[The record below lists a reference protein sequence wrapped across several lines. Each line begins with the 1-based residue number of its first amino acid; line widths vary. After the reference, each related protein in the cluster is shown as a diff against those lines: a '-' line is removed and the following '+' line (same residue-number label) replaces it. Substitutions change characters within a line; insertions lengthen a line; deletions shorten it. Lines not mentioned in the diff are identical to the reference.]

1 MFSRTRTSVLAAT
14 AALALTAGLGLT
26 VTGAHASGSKPSGS
40 SGPSGSTGPSDS
52 SESSQ
57 GSAWTAA
64 WAASP
69 QRASTGFKPNW
80 SEDGFSGQT
89 LRQVVRVTEGGDR
102 ARIRL
107 SNAYGTSPLHIAGAT
122 IARTK
127 KGGGAAVES
136 GSVRRLTF
144 EGRRSVA
151 IPAHGQLSSDQA
163 GLDLKP
169 FESVTVTLHLAR
181 TTGPATFHA
190 QSFATSYR
198 ADGNHVAD
206 AGAGAFDESTE
217 SWYFLSGVDVAG
229 GGTGEKP
236 RRSGGVVLFGDSTT
250 DGFASSTDLD
260 RRWSDALAERLAEA
274 GTPRPVLNA
283 GIGGNL
289 VLNDS
294 AWYGERGTA
303 RFGRDALDLPGVGTV
318 VVLEGLNDIGFSES
332 DTPTYKPAPEVS
344 AAELIAGHRE
354 LIRAAKEKGVR
365 VVGATLLPLGGSDH
379 YGERAAKVSDEFN
392 EWVRTSGEYDAYV
405 DFDRALADSA
415 DGERMAPEYDSG
427 DHLHPNDAGYRAM
440 ARAVDLEQL

>member
-1 MFSRTRTSVLAAT
+1 MLSRTRTSVVAA
-14 AALALTAGLGLT
+14 AVALSLTAGLA
-26 VTGAHASGSKPSGS
+26 VTGAHATGSQSS
-40 SGPSGSTGPSDS
+40 SGP
-52 SESSQ
+52 
-57 GSAWTAA
+57 AWSAA

-80 SEDGFSGQT
+80 SEDGFSGHT

-107 SNAYGTSPLHIAGAT
+107 SNAYGTSPLHIAGAS

-127 KGGGAAVES
+127 KGASVEE

-144 EGRRSVA
+144 EGRRSVE
-151 IPAHGQLSSDQA
+151 IPAHGQLSSDAA
-163 GLDLKP
+163 GLDLKR
-169 FESVTVTLHLAR
+169 FESVTVTLYLAG

-190 QSFATSYR
+190 QSFATSFR
-198 ADGNHVAD
+198 ADGEHVGD
-206 AGAGAFDESTE
+206 TGAGAFGESTE
-217 SWYFLSGVDVAG
+217 SWYFLSGVDVSASGGAG
-229 GGTGEKP
+229 EGP
-236 RRSGGVVLFGDSTT
+236 RRGRGGVVLFGDSTT
-250 DGFASSTDLD
+250 DGFASSTDLN
-260 RRWSDALAERLAEA
+260 RRWSDALAERLAKA

-303 RFGRDALDLPGVGTV
+303 RFGRDALDLPGVETV
-318 VVLEGLNDIGFSES
+318 IVLEGLNDIGFSES
-332 DTPTYKPAPEVS
+332 DTPTYKPAPKVS
-344 AAELIAGHRE
+344 AAELIAGHRK
-354 LIRAAKEKGVR
+354 LIRAAKREGVR

-392 EWVRTSGEYDAYV
+392 EWVRNSGEYDSYV
-405 DFDRALADSA
+405 DFDRALADPS
-415 DGERMAPEYDSG
+415 DGERIAPQFDSG

-440 ARAVDLEQL
+440 ARAVDLDGI

>member
-1 MFSRTRTSVLAAT
+1 MLSRTRTSAVAAT
-14 AALALTAGLGLT
+14 AALALTAGLGVA
-26 VTGAHASGSKPSGS
+26 VTGAHASGSNSGQGA
-40 SGPSGSTGPSDS
+40 SGP
-52 SESSQ
+52 
-57 GSAWTAA
+57 AWTAA

-107 SNAYGTSPLHIAGAT
+107 SNTYGTSPLHIAGAT

-127 KGGGAAVES
+127 KGASVEE

-144 EGRRSVA
+144 DGRRSVS
-151 IPAHGQLSSDQA
+151 IPAHGQLSSDEA
-163 GLDLKP
+163 GLRLKR

-181 TTGPATFHA
+181 TTGPATFHS

-198 ADGNHVAD
+198 ADGDQLGA

-217 SWYFLSGVDVAG
+217 AWYFLSGVDVR
-229 GGTGEKP
+229 GEQRERA
-236 RRSGGVVLFGDSTT
+236 RRGDGIALFGDSIT
-250 DGFASSTDLD
+250 DGFASSTDLN
-260 RRWSDALAERLAEA
+260 RRWSDALAERLAKA

-294 AWYGERGTA
+294 AWYGEKGTA
-303 RFGRDALDLPGVGTV
+303 RFGRDALDLPGVRTV
-318 VVLEGLNDIGFSES
+318 VVLEGVNDIGFSET
-332 DTPTYKPAPEVS
+332 DTPTYKPAPKVS
-344 AAELIAGHRE
+344 ADELIAGHRK

-379 YGERAAKVSDEFN
+379 DGVRAAKVSDEFN
-392 EWVRTSGEYDAYV
+392 EWVRNSGEYDAYV
-405 DFDRALADSA
+405 DFDRALAGP
-415 DGERMAPEYDSG
+415 DGERIAPEYDSG

-440 ARAVDLEQL
+440 ARAVDLETL

>member
-1 MFSRTRTSVLAAT
+1 MLSRTRKSAVAAT
-14 AALALTAGLGLT
+14 AALALTAGLA
-26 VTGAHASGSKPSGS
+26 VTGAQASAGHEPRK
-40 SGPSGSTGPSDS
+40 
-52 SESSQ
+52 EA
-57 GSAWTAA
+57 AWTAA

-127 KGGGAAVES
+127 KGAAVEE
-136 GSVRRLTF
+136 GSLRRLTF
-144 EGRRSVA
+144 EGRRSVS
-151 IPAHGQLSSDQA
+151 IPAHGQLSSDKA
-163 GLDLKP
+163 GLDLKALD
-169 FESVTVTLHLAR
+169 SVTVTLHLAR

-198 ADGNHVAD
+198 AEGEHTGDT
-206 AGAGAFDESTE
+206 GASAFDASTE
-217 SWYFLSGVDVAG
+217 SWYFLSGVDVG
-229 GGTGEKP
+229 GQKS
-236 RRSGGVVLFGDSTT
+236 RRGDANRDGIVLFGDSIT
-250 DGFASSTDLD
+250 DGFASSTDRN
-260 RRWSDALAERLAEA
+260 RRWSDALAERLAQE

-303 RFGRDALDLPGVGTV
+303 RIGRDALDLPGVGTV
-318 VVLEGLNDIGFSES
+318 LVLAGVNDIGFSES
-332 DTPTYKPAPEVS
+332 DTPTYKPAPKVS
-344 AAELIAGHRE
+344 AAELIAGHRA
-354 LIRAAKEKGVR
+354 LIRAAHAKGVKA
-365 VVGATLLPLGGSDH
+365 VGATLLPLGGSDH
-379 YGERAAKVSDEFN
+379 YGERAAAVSEEFN
-392 EWVRTSGEYDAYV
+392 AWVRSSGEYDAYV
-405 DFDRALADSA
+405 DFDKALADPA
-415 DGERMAPEYDSG
+415 DPERIAPEYDSG

-440 ARAVDLEQL
+440 ARAVDLAVL

>member
-1 MFSRTRTSVLAAT
+1 MLSRARTRTSLVAAA
-14 AALALTAGLGLT
+14 AALALTAGLA
-26 VTGAHASGSKPSGS
+26 VTGAHASGSGAGSRPSG
-40 SGPSGSTGPSDS
+40 P
-52 SESSQ
+52 
-57 GSAWTAA
+57 AWTAA

-69 QRASTGFKPNW
+69 QRASTGFKANW

-127 KGGGAAVES
+127 KGASVEE

-144 EGRRSVA
+144 EGRRSVE
-151 IPAHGQLSSDQA
+151 IPAHGQLSSDEA

-198 ADGNHVAD
+198 ADGEHVGD
-206 AGAGAFDESTE
+206 TGAGAFDESTE

-229 GGTGEKP
+229 KKA
-236 RRSGGVVLFGDSTT
+236 RRGGGVVLFGDSTT
-250 DGFASSTDLD
+250 DGFASSTDLN
-260 RRWSDALAERLAEA
+260 RRWSDALAERLAKA
-274 GTPRPVLNA
+274 GAPRPVLNA

-332 DTPTYKPAPEVS
+332 DTPTYKPAPKVS
-344 AAELIAGHRE
+344 AEELIAGHRK
-354 LIRAAKEKGVR
+354 LIRAAKAKGVR

-379 YGERAAKVSDEFN
+379 YGERAAKVSDAFN
-392 EWVRTSGEYDAYV
+392 SWVRNSGEYDAYV
-405 DFDRALADSA
+405 DFDRALADPA
-415 DGERMAPEYDSG
+415 DGERIAPEYDSG

-440 ARAVDLEQL
+440 ARAVDLEKL

>member
-1 MFSRTRTSVLAAT
+1 MLSRTRTSVVAAT
-14 AALALTAGLGLT
+14 AALALTAGLA
-26 VTGAHASGSKPSGS
+26 VTGAHASGSKPGSGS
-40 SGPSGSTGPSDS
+40 S
-52 SESSQ
+52 

-127 KGGGAAVES
+127 KGAAVEE

-151 IPAHGQLSSDQA
+151 IPAHGQLSSDAA
-163 GLDLKP
+163 GLRLKP

-198 ADGNHVAD
+198 AEGDRLGE

-217 SWYFLSGVDVAG
+217 SWYFLSGVDVGVSG
-229 GGTGEKP
+229 GGA
-236 RRSGGVVLFGDSTT
+236 RRGGGGVVLFGDSIT
-250 DGFASSTDLD
+250 DGFASSTDLN
-260 RRWSDALAERLAEA
+260 RRWSDALAERLAKA

-318 VVLEGLNDIGFSES
+318 IVLEGLNDIGFSES

-344 AAELIAGHRE
+344 ADELIAGHRK
-354 LIRAAKEKGVR
+354 LIRAAKAKGVR

-392 EWVRTSGEYDAYV
+392 EWVRTSGEYDAVV
-405 DFDRALADSA
+405 DFDRALADPA
-415 DGERMAPEYDSG
+415 DAERIAPQYDSG

-440 ARAVDLEQL
+440 AQAVSLEAL

>member
-1 MFSRTRTSVLAAT
+1 MLSRTRTSAVAAA
-14 AALALTAGLGLT
+14 AALALTAGLGVA
-26 VTGAHASGSKPSGS
+26 VTGAHASGSKPGPGA
-40 SGPSGSTGPSDS
+40 SGP
-52 SESSQ
+52 
-57 GSAWTAA
+57 AWTAA

-107 SNAYGTSPLHIAGAT
+107 SNVYGTSPLHIAGAT

-127 KGGGAAVES
+127 KGASVEE

-144 EGRRSVA
+144 DGRRSVS
-151 IPAHGQLSSDQA
+151 IPAHGQLSSDEA
-163 GLDLKP
+163 GLRLKR

-198 ADGNHVAD
+198 ADGDRLGD

-217 SWYFLSGVDVAG
+217 SWYFLSGVDVRGEREREQARRG
-229 GGTGEKP
+229 GNGI
-236 RRSGGVVLFGDSTT
+236 VLFGDSIT
-250 DGFASSTDLD
+250 DGFASSTDLN
-260 RRWSDALAERLAEA
+260 RRWSDALAERLAKA
-274 GTPRPVLNA
+274 GKPRPVLNA

-294 AWYGERGTA
+294 AWYGEKGTA

-318 VVLEGLNDIGFSES
+318 VALEGVNDIGFSES

-344 AAELIAGHRE
+344 ADELIAGHRK

-392 EWVRTSGEYDAYV
+392 EWVRNSGEYDTFV
-405 DFDRALADSA
+405 DFDRALAGP
-415 DGERMAPEYDSG
+415 DGERIAPEYDSG

-440 ARAVDLEQL
+440 ARAVALEQL

>member
-1 MFSRTRTSVLAAT
+1 MLSRTRTSAVAAA
-14 AALALTAGLGLT
+14 AALALTASLA
-26 VTGAHASGSKPSGS
+26 VTGAHASGSRPSG
-40 SGPSGSTGPSDS
+40 PD
-52 SESSQ
+52 
-57 GSAWTAA
+57 WTAA

-89 LRQVVRVTEGGDR
+89 VRQVVRITEGGDR

-122 IARTK
+122 IARTEK
-127 KGGGAAVES
+127 GAAVEE

-144 EGRRSVA
+144 DGRRSVA
-151 IPAHGQLSSDQA
+151 IPAGGQLSSDDA
-163 GLDLKP
+163 GLDLKR

-198 ADGNHVAD
+198 ADGEHVGD
-206 AGAGAFDESTE
+206 TGAGAFDESSE
-217 SWYFLSGVDVAG
+217 SWYFLSGVDVG
-229 GGTGEKP
+229 GDKP
-236 RRSGGVVLFGDSTT
+236 RRNDGVVLFGDSIT
-250 DGFASSTDLD
+250 DGFASSTDLN
-260 RRWSDALAERLAEA
+260 RRWSDALAERLAKA

-332 DTPTYKPAPEVS
+332 DTPTYKPAPKVS
-344 AAELIAGHRE
+344 AGELIAGHRK
-354 LIRAAKEKGVR
+354 LIRAAHAKGVK

-379 YGERAAKVSDEFN
+379 YGERAAKVSDAFN
-392 EWVRTSGEYDAYV
+392 EWVRTSGEYDGYV
-405 DFDRALADSA
+405 DFDRALADPE
-415 DGERMAPEYDSG
+415 DGERIAPQFDSG

-440 ARAVDLEQL
+440 ARAVDLEGI

>member
-1 MFSRTRTSVLAAT
+1 MLSRTRNSAVAT
-14 AALALTAGLGLT
+14 ATALALTAGLA
-26 VTGAHASGSKPSGS
+26 VTAAHASGSGSGSGSGAGSGSRPSG
-40 SGPSGSTGPSDS
+40 P
-52 SESSQ
+52 
-57 GSAWTAA
+57 AWTAA

-69 QRASTGFKPNW
+69 QRASTGFKANW

-89 LRQVVRVTEGGDR
+89 LRQVVRVTEGGER

-107 SNAYGTSPLHIAGAT
+107 SNAYGTSPLHVAGAT

-127 KGGGAAVES
+127 KGAAVEE

-144 EGRRSVA
+144 GGRGSVS
-151 IPAHGQLSSDQA
+151 IPAHGQLSSDEA
-163 GLDLKP
+163 GLRLDS

-198 ADGNHVAD
+198 ADGDHVGD
-206 AGAGAFDESTE
+206 AGAGAFGESSE
-217 SWYFLSGVDVAG
+217 SWYYLSGVDVAG
-229 GGTGEKP
+229 RKSRQG
-236 RRSGGVVLFGDSTT
+236 GGVVLFGDSIT
-250 DGFASSTDLD
+250 DGFASSTDQN
-260 RRWSDALAERLAEA
+260 RRWSDALAERLAKA

-303 RFGRDALDLPGVGTV
+303 RFGRDALELPGVGTV

-332 DTPTYKPAPEVS
+332 DTPTYKPAPKVS
-344 AAELIAGHRE
+344 ADELIAGHRK
-354 LIRAAKEKGVR
+354 LIRAAKAKGVR

-379 YGERAAKVSDEFN
+379 YGVRAAAVSDEFN
-392 EWVRTSGEYDAYV
+392 AWVRTSGEYDSFV
-405 DFDRALADSA
+405 DFDKALADPA
-415 DGERMAPEYDSG
+415 DGERIAPRFDSG

-440 ARAVDLEQL
+440 ALAVDLAEL

>member
-1 MFSRTRTSVLAAT
+1 MRSLSRTRTSVVAAA
-14 AALALTAGLGLT
+14 AALALTAGLGLA
-26 VTGAHASGSKPSGS
+26 VTGAHASGSKPS
-40 SGPSGSTGPSDS
+40 SGP
-52 SESSQ
+52 
-57 GSAWTAA
+57 AWTAA

-127 KGGGAAVES
+127 KGASVEE

-144 EGRRSVA
+144 EGRRSVS

-198 ADGNHVAD
+198 ADGDHVGD

-217 SWYFLSGVDVAG
+217 SWYFLSGVDVGNG
-229 GGTGEKP
+229 GDRA
-236 RRSGGVVLFGDSTT
+236 RRNNDGIVLFGDSIT
-250 DGFASSTDLD
+250 DGFASSTDLN
-260 RRWSDALAERLAEA
+260 RRWSDALAERLSKA

-344 AAELIAGHRE
+344 AEELIAGHRKF
-354 LIRAAKEKGVR
+354 IRAGHAKGVK

-392 EWVRTSGEYDAYV
+392 EWVRSSGEYDGYV
-405 DFDRALADSA
+405 DFDRALADPA
-415 DGERMAPEYDSG
+415 DGERLAPEYDSG

-440 ARAVDLEQL
+440 ARAVDLGVL

>member
-1 MFSRTRTSVLAAT
+1 MLSRTRNSAVAAA
-14 AALALTAGLGLT
+14 AALALTAGLA
-26 VTGAHASGSKPSGS
+26 VTGAHASGSKPGPGS
-40 SGPSGSTGPSDS
+40 SGP
-52 SESSQ
+52 
-57 GSAWTAA
+57 AWAAA

-127 KGGGAAVES
+127 KGGGAAVEE

-144 EGRRSVA
+144 EGRRSVE
-151 IPAHGQLSSDQA
+151 IPAHGQLSSDEA
-163 GLDLKP
+163 GLGLKP

-198 ADGNHVAD
+198 ADGDHVAD
-206 AGAGAFDESTE
+206 AGAGAFGESTE
-217 SWYFLSGVDVAG
+217 SWYFLSGVDVRGDRARRG
-229 GGTGEKP
+229 GGI
-236 RRSGGVVLFGDSTT
+236 VLFGDSIT
-250 DGFASSTDLD
+250 DGFASSTDLN
-260 RRWSDALAERLAEA
+260 RRWSDALAERLAKA
-274 GTPRPVLNA
+274 GSPRPVLNA

-332 DTPTYKPAPEVS
+332 DTPTYKPAPKVS
-344 AAELIAGHRE
+344 AEDLIAGHRK
-354 LIRAAKEKGVR
+354 LIRAAKEKGVK

-392 EWVRTSGEYDAYV
+392 EWVRTSGEYDSYV
-405 DFDRALADSA
+405 DFDRALADPA
-415 DGERMAPEYDSG
+415 DAERLAPEYDSG
-427 DHLHPNDAGYRAM
+427 DHLHPNDAGYAAM
-440 ARAVDLEQL
+440 ARAVDLETL

>member
-1 MFSRTRTSVLAAT
+1 MLSRTRTRTSAVAAA
-14 AALALTAGLGLT
+14 AALALTAGLA
-26 VTGAHASGSKPSGS
+26 VTGAHASGSKS
-40 SGPSGSTGPSDS
+40 SPGPT
-52 SESSQ
+52 
-57 GSAWTAA
+57 WTAA

-69 QRASTGFKPNW
+69 QRPSTGFKPNW

-89 LRQVVRVTEGGDR
+89 LRQVVRVTRGGDR

-107 SNAYGTSPLHIAGAT
+107 SHAYGTSPLHIAGAT
-122 IARTK
+122 VARTK
-127 KGGGAAVES
+127 KGAAVEE

-144 EGRRSVA
+144 GGRRSVS
-151 IPAHGQLSSDQA
+151 IPAHGQLSSDEA
-163 GLDLKP
+163 RLNLKP

-190 QSFATSYR
+190 QSFSTSYR
-198 ADGNHVAD
+198 ADGDHVED
-206 AGAGAFDESTE
+206 SGAGAFDESTE
-217 SWYFLSGVDVAG
+217 SWYFLSGVDVTSSGDRA
-229 GGTGEKP
+229 
-236 RRSGGVVLFGDSTT
+236 RRKDGVVLFGDSTT
-250 DGFASSTDLD
+250 DGFASSTDLN
-260 RRWSDALAERLAEA
+260 RRWSDALAERLAKA

-332 DTPTYKPAPEVS
+332 DTPTYKPAPKVS
-344 AAELIAGHRE
+344 AAELIAGHRT
-354 LIRAAKEKGVR
+354 LIRAAHAKGVKA
-365 VVGATLLPLGGSDH
+365 VGATLLPLGGSDH

-392 EWVRTSGEYDAYV
+392 EWVRDSGEYDGYV
-405 DFDRALADSA
+405 DFDRALADPA
-415 DGERMAPEYDSG
+415 DGERIAPEFDSG

-440 ARAVDLEQL
+440 ARAVDLETL

>member
-1 MFSRTRTSVLAAT
+1 MLSRTRTRTSAVAAA
-14 AALALTAGLGLT
+14 AALALTAGVA
-26 VTGAHASGSKPSGS
+26 VTGAHASGA
-40 SGPSGSTGPSDS
+40 
-52 SESSQ
+52 ESSPGQ
-57 GSAWTAA
+57 TWTAA

-89 LRQVVRVTEGGDR
+89 LRQVVRVTQGGDR

-122 IARTK
+122 IARTEK
-127 KGGGAAVES
+127 GAAVEE

-144 EGRRSVA
+144 EGRRSVS
-151 IPAHGQLSSDQA
+151 IPAHGQLSSDEA
-163 GLDLKP
+163 GLNLKP

-198 ADGNHVAD
+198 AEGDHVGD
-206 AGAGAFDESTE
+206 SGAGAFDESTE
-217 SWYFLSGVDVAG
+217 SWYFLSGVDVSGHLRGDRA
-229 GGTGEKP
+229 
-236 RRSGGVVLFGDSTT
+236 RRNDGVVLFGDSIT
-250 DGFASSTDLD
+250 DGFASSTDLN
-260 RRWSDALAERLAEA
+260 RRWSDALAERLAKA

-332 DTPTYKPAPEVS
+332 DTPTYKPAPKVS
-344 AAELIAGHRE
+344 ADELIAGHRK
-354 LIRAAKEKGVR
+354 LIRAAHAKGVK

-392 EWVRTSGEYDAYV
+392 EWVRSSGEYDSYV
-405 DFDRALADSA
+405 DFDRALADPA
-415 DGERMAPEYDSG
+415 DGERIAPQYDSG
-427 DHLHPNDAGYRAM
+427 DHLHPNDAGYLAM
-440 ARAVDLEQL
+440 ARAVNLKEL

>member
-1 MFSRTRTSVLAAT
+1 MLSRTRTSVVAA
-14 AALALTAGLGLT
+14 AVALSLTAGLA
-26 VTGAHASGSKPSGS
+26 VTGAHATGSQSS
-40 SGPSGSTGPSDS
+40 SGP
-52 SESSQ
+52 
-57 GSAWTAA
+57 AWAAA

-69 QRASTGFKPNW
+69 QRASMGFKPNW

-107 SNAYGTSPLHIAGAT
+107 SNAYGTSPLHIAGAS

-127 KGGGAAVES
+127 KGASVEE

-144 EGRRSVA
+144 EGRRSVD
-151 IPAHGQLSSDQA
+151 IPAHGQLSSDAA
-163 GLDLKP
+163 GLDLKR
-169 FESVTVTLHLAR
+169 FESVTVTLYLAG

-198 ADGNHVAD
+198 ADGEHVGD
-206 AGAGAFDESTE
+206 TGAGAFGASTE
-217 SWYFLSGVDVAG
+217 SWYFLSGVDVSASRG
-229 GGTGEKP
+229 GGQVP
-236 RRSGGVVLFGDSTT
+236 RRGKGGVVLFGDSTT
-250 DGFASSTDLD
+250 DGFASSTDRN

-303 RFGRDALDLPGVGTV
+303 RFGRDALDLPGVETV
-318 VVLEGLNDIGFSES
+318 IVLEGLNDIGFSES

-344 AAELIAGHRE
+344 AAELIAGHRK
-354 LIRAAKEKGVR
+354 LIRAAKGEGVR

-392 EWVRTSGEYDAYV
+392 EWVRNSGEYDSYV
-405 DFDRALADSA
+405 DFDRALADP
-415 DGERMAPEYDSG
+415 GEPERLAPEYDSG

-440 ARAVDLEQL
+440 ARAVDLDGI

>member
-1 MFSRTRTSVLAAT
+1 MLSRTRTRTRTSAVAVAAAAA
-14 AALALTAGLGLT
+14 AALALTAGLA
-26 VTGAHASGSKPSGS
+26 VTGAHASGSQS
-40 SGPSGSTGPSDS
+40 SGPD
-52 SESSQ
+52 
-57 GSAWTAA
+57 WTAA

-89 LRQVVRVTEGGDR
+89 VRQVVRVTEGGDR

-127 KGGGAAVES
+127 KGAAVEE

-144 EGRRSVA
+144 GGKRSVA
-151 IPAHGQLSSDQA
+151 IPAHGQLSSDRA
-163 GLDLKP
+163 GLGLQAFD
-169 FESVTVTLHLAR
+169 SVTVTLHLAR

-198 ADGNHVAD
+198 ADGEHVGD
-206 AGAGAFDESTE
+206 TGAGAFDESSE
-217 SWYFLSGVDVAG
+217 SWYFLSGVDVSG
-229 GGTGEKP
+229 GDRP
-236 RRSGGVVLFGDSTT
+236 RRNNGIALFGDSTT
-250 DGFASSTDLD
+250 DGFASSTDLN
-260 RRWSDALAERLAEA
+260 RRWSDALAERLAAA

-303 RFGRDALDLPGVGTV
+303 RFGRDALSLPGVGTV

-332 DTPTYKPAPEVS
+332 DTPTYKPAPKVS
-344 AAELIAGHRE
+344 AGELIAGHRK
-354 LIRAAKEKGVR
+354 LIRAAHEKGVK

-379 YGERAAKVSDEFN
+379 YGERAAGVSDAFN
-392 EWVRTSGEYDAYV
+392 AWVRTSGEYDSYV
-405 DFDRALADSA
+405 DFDKALADPA
-415 DGERMAPEYDSG
+415 DGERIAPAYDSG

-440 ARAVDLEQL
+440 ARAVDLETL